1 MCGSSDLPKGHSVKC
16 KMYKLSA
23 CSEVVR
29 LQIEFQPGRTARS
42 KASLFANQGDVGSSP
57 GLATY
62 FRGDVS

>member
-1 MCGSSDLPKGHSVKC
+1 MKC

-29 LQIEFQPGRTARS
+29 LQTEFQPGRQAWS
-42 KASLFANQGDVGSSP
+42 KASLFANQGVAGSSP

-62 FRGDVS
+62 FCEDVS

>member
-1 MCGSSDLPKGHSVKC
+1 MKC

-29 LQIEFQPGRTARS
+29 LQTEFQPGRLARS
-42 KASLFANQGDVGSSP
+42 KASLFANQGVAGSSP
-57 GLATY
+57 CLATY